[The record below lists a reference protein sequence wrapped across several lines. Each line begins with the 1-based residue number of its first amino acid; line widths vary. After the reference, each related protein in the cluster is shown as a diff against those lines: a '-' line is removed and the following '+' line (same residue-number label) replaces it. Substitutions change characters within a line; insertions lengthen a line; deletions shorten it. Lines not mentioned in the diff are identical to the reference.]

1 MEPKTGRALASRL
14 LGALGLLC
22 GTLSVAWVSVS
33 AQSGSAL
40 STQSAE
46 DADRKSAGCVT
57 CHTKTDAR
65 TMHNAPSV
73 RLGCTDCHGGD
84 VTVRAAGN
92 PGAKEYDEARS
103 RAHVAPQN
111 REVWASSA
119 NPVRAYTALLDESL
133 EYVRFVNPGDLRAAP
148 LSCGPCHKEEVKN
161 VSKSMMTHS
170 GMLYAAALYNNGV
183 LPGKDALVGESY
195 GPDGKPRMLK
205 TIPPPTPEET
215 AKKGVVPFLVP
226 FPRWELGQPGNP
238 FRIFERGGRRK
249 LEVGLPDPFEEP
261 GKPDKGLSPR
271 GPGTLNR
278 TDPVVLGAQKT
289 RLVDPLLSL
298 LGTNDHPGDFRSSG
312 CSACHVVYANDR
324 SKSNSAGY
332 AAAGNRGF
340 TQTAD
345 ATIPKEE
352 AGHPLKH
359 AFTRSIPSSQC
370 VTCHMHP
377 GTNMVT
383 TYLGYTWWDNEV
395 DGQAMYPKE
404 PKTLSAAER
413 DEMQRANPEG
423 SSLRGLWSDRA
434 FLSDVSTLNPKLKN
448 TQFAD
453 FHGHGWVYRAVFK
466 KDRKGGLLDAQDKPV
481 AADDPDKF
489 KKAVHLKDIHL
500 EKGMHCVDCHF
511 KQDNHGD
518 SKLYGEPRAAVE
530 IDCIDCHGT
539 IKEAASLI
547 TSGPASTG
555 TDLSAL
561 STPFGEP
568 RFSKRRGKIT
578 QKSMVTEGVEWEV
591 KQVVD
596 SVTPGNPGYSEKSA
610 LAKTILKDGASWGD
624 AGADSKALAH
634 SNENMTCYACHSAWT
649 TSCFGCHLSQTA
661 NQKKPNLHSEGGE
674 SRNWT
679 SYNFQTLRDD
689 IYFLARDGVVT
700 KNRIAPARSACS
712 VLVSSQNQ
720 NREWI
725 YSQQQTVSS
734 GGFSGTSFSTYVP
747 HTVRTRETMGCTD
760 CHVAKAGDNNAWMA
774 ELLMQGTGFV
784 NFIGRYAYVGEEHHG
799 FEAVA
804 VTERDEPQAVL
815 GSRLH
820 ELAYPKEYAA
830 HKAGGGKLTVAYHH
844 PGEVVSLQLRG
855 EYLFAAQ
862 GKGGLRVYDVA
873 QVDNKGFSERIVSAP
888 VSPLGQKL
896 YVDTKDATSVVL
908 PTTMTMDAARKVAP
922 QNLEQPVHPLYD
934 YAFVTDREEGLVV
947 VGPLHLLT
955 DGDPRNNFIKRQA
968 TFNEGGVLAGATSL
982 TLAGTVGYATT
993 PAGVVVLDLDD
1004 PLRPKVISRVGAPLK
1019 SPRAVAV
1026 QFRYAFVLDSEGL
1039 KVVDVTVPK
1048 APRVVEGAFVKV
1060 PDAHNLY
1067 LARTYAYVA
1076 AGRDGLVIVDLERP
1090 EKPRLDQTFN
1100 AGGTLSDAHDV
1111 KVGMTNGSAFA
1122 YVADG
1127 KNGLRVVQIVSA
1139 NDTPGAY
1146 GFSPRPTP
1154 QLVATYKTHGPA
1166 VALSR
1171 GLDRDRAVDETGHQL
1186 GVFGRKGAR
1195 PLNLAEQQ
1203 RLYLRDG
1210 KAFAVDNT
1218 PPGKAKPP
1226 ATAPD

>member
-205 TIPPPTPEET
+205 TIPPPHPRGDREEGRGAVPGALPPLGAGPARQPLPHLRARGTPQARGRPARSLRGAGQARQGALAARAGHLEPHGSRGAGRAEDS
-215 AKKGVVPFLVP
+215 
-226 FPRWELGQPGNP
+226 PRRPPAVAPRYERPPGRLPVEWLQRLPRGLRQRPVQVELG
-238 FRIFERGGRRK
+238 RLRGG
-249 LEVGLPDPFEEP
+249 GQ
-261 GKPDKGLSPR
+261 PR
-271 GPGTLNR
+271 
-278 TDPVVLGAQKT
+278 
-289 RLVDPLLSL
+289 
-298 LGTNDHPGDFRSSG
+298 
-312 CSACHVVYANDR
+312 
-324 SKSNSAGY
+324 
-332 AAAGNRGF
+332 F

-345 ATIPKEE
+345 ATIPNEE

-383 TYLGYTWWDNEV
+383 TYLGYTWGTTRWT
-395 DGQAMYPKE
+395 ARPCIRRS
-404 PKTLSAAER
+404 PRPSPRAER

-423 SSLRGLWSDRA
+423 SSLRGLWSDRV

-511 KQDNHGD
+511 EQDIHGNG
-518 SKLYGEPRAAVE
+518 KLYGEPRAAVE

-578 QKSMVTEGVEWEV
+578 AEEHGHRGRRVGGQAGGRLRHPR
-591 KQVVD
+591 Q
-596 SVTPGNPGYSEKSA
+596 PGYSEKSA
-610 LAKTILKDGASWGD
+610 LAKTILKDGAAG
-624 AGADSKALAH
+624 AMPGADSKALAH

-712 VLVSSQNQ
+712 RARVEPEPEPRVDLLAAADRVLRRVLGHLLLHLRAPHRAHPGDHGLHRLPRRQGRGQQRLDGRAPDAGHRLRELHRPLRVRGRANTRLRGGRWWPREMSPRLSSVAASPARVSRRSMPPHKG
-720 NREWI
+720 RAAGSSPRGP
-725 YSQQQTVSS
+725 YSPTRGR
-734 GGFSGTSFSTYVP
+734 GGFAPAPRGVPLRRPGQGEGSGVYDAARGP
-747 HTVRTRETMGCTD
+747 EQGLLGADRIGAR
-760 CHVAKAGDNNAWMA
+760 VAAGP
-774 ELLMQGTGFV
+774 
-784 NFIGRYAYVGEEHHG
+784 
-799 FEAVA
+799 EAV
-804 VTERDEPQAVL
+804 R
-815 GSRLH
+815 GH
-820 ELAYPKEYAA
+820 EGRHL
-830 HKAGGGKLTVAYHH
+830 LW
-844 PGEVVSLQLRG
+844 S
-855 EYLFAAQ
+855 
-862 GKGGLRVYDVA
+862 
-873 QVDNKGFSERIVSAP
+873 
-888 VSPLGQKL
+888 
-896 YVDTKDATSVVL
+896 L
-908 PTTMTMDAARKVAP
+908 PTDHDPWTAARKVAP
-922 QNLEQPVHPLYD
+922 Y
-934 YAFVTDREEGLVV
+934 R
-947 VGPLHLLT
+947 
-955 DGDPRNNFIKRQA
+955 
-968 TFNEGGVLAGATSL
+968 TSSSRC
-982 TLAGTVGYATT
+982 TRSTTT
-993 PAGVVVLDLDD
+993 PSSRTAKRAWWWARCTCSRTATRGTTSSSA
-1004 PLRPKVISRVGAPLK
+1004 RPPSTR
-1019 SPRAVAV
+1019 
-1026 QFRYAFVLDSEGL
+1026 EGC
-1039 KVVDVTVPK
+1039 
-1048 APRVVEGAFVKV
+1048 
-1060 PDAHNLY
+1060 
-1067 LARTYAYVA
+1067 
-1076 AGRDGLVIVDLERP
+1076 
-1090 EKPRLDQTFN
+1090 
-1100 AGGTLSDAHDV
+1100 
-1111 KVGMTNGSAFA
+1111 
-1122 YVADG
+1122 
-1127 KNGLRVVQIVSA
+1127 
-1139 NDTPGAY
+1139 
-1146 GFSPRPTP
+1146 
-1154 QLVATYKTHGPA
+1154 
-1166 VALSR
+1166 SR
-1171 GLDRDRAVDETGHQL
+1171 GPRR
-1186 GVFGRKGAR
+1186 
-1195 PLNLAEQQ
+1195 
-1203 RLYLRDG
+1203 
-1210 KAFAVDNT
+1210 
-1218 PPGKAKPP
+1218 
-1226 ATAPD
+1226 